1 MENVGNNIKTAFGL
15 DIAGYSTGKTG
26 FARACRKND
35 NSIIVTVYRGHVFSK
50 KYNSKKSLDSVA
62 VRERKLLQACCKNSV
77 LMVDTPIDLQ
87 GLPHLDNA
95 SFIWQL
101 TLRSVDYAFGG
112 MAPLAN
118 YIGAPV
124 ARFQNMMSASSDLN
138 RAESLVG
145 EHIFETYPAR
155 SLYLLELPYEKYK
168 GYKISFKDGHWTE
181 GEAAKIAE
189 GLGLIAENG
198 ETLNDDE
205 LDAIICAITG
215 VVDDDFIL
223 QGDELKHE
231 ISKSIKKK
239 LNNENLEDIDVASPL
254 GYVLLKE
261 KPDMKINVEIK
272 EFDDH
277 ESMMKE
283 VSCNTITPST

>member
-1 MENVGNNIKTAFGL
+1 MENVGNTIKTAFGL

-35 NSIIVTVYRGHVFSK
+35 NSIIVTVYQGHIFSK
-50 KYNSKKSLDSVA
+50 KYDGKKPLDNIA
-62 VRERKLLQACCKNSV
+62 IKERELLQACCKNSV

-87 GLPHLDNA
+87 GLSHLDNA

-124 ARFQNMMSASSDLN
+124 ARFQNMMSAHNDQN
-138 RAESLVG
+138 RDESIVG
-145 EHIFETYPAR
+145 THIFETYPAATLR
-155 SLYLLELPYEKYK
+155 LLGLPYKKYK
-168 GYKISFKDGHWTE
+168 DHKIVFEDGHWTGGIAE
-181 GEAAKIAE
+181 EIAE

-198 ETLNDDE
+198 EMLNDDE

-215 VVDDDFIL
+215 VVDDDLIL
-223 QGDELKHE
+223 KGDELKHE
-231 ISKSIKKK
+231 ISKSIKNK
-239 LNNENLEDIDVASPL
+239 LNNEYLDGINVEPPR

-261 KPDMKINVEIK
+261 KPNMKINVVII

-277 ESMMKE
+277 ESMIKE

>member
-1 MENVGNNIKTAFGL
+1 MANDGDILKTAFGL
-15 DIAGYSTGKTG
+15 DIAGYSTGKSG
-26 FARACRKND
+26 FSKAWRKSD

-50 KYNSKKSLDSVA
+50 RCDGKKPLDNIA
-62 VRERKLLQACCKNSV
+62 IKERELLQACCKNSV

-87 GLPHLDNA
+87 GLPYSDNA

-101 TLRSVDYAFGG
+101 TLRPVDYAFGG

-138 RAESLVG
+138 RAESIVG
-145 EHIFETYPAR
+145 EHIFETYPAK
-155 SLYLLELPYEKYK
+155 SLNLLELPYEKYK

-215 VVDDDFIL
+215 VVDDDLTL

-231 ISKSIKKK
+231 ISNGIKDK
-239 LNNENLEDIDVASPL
+239 LKIDDLDGINVEPPL

-261 KPDMKINVEIK
+261 RPNMKINIEIK
-272 EFDDH
+272 EFDNH
-277 ESMMKE
+277 ENMMDA
-283 VSCNTITPST
+283 VF